1 MNEIDIRT
9 QVLDICSVL
18 DNKKAEDILAVHVGD
33 KTIIADWFVI
43 ASGRSTTQV
52 KALCDELEEK
62 TAEKGMIARRK
73 EGYQEGHWIVVDYG
87 TILVHIFHPEEREYY
102 KLERLWVDDPQN
114 CINYSKEHAE

>member
-62 TAEKGMIARRK
+62 TAEKGDKCDFNDTR
-73 EGYQEGHWIVVDYG
+73 
-87 TILVHIFHPEEREYY
+87 LVHYTLGCPEKKCR
-102 KLERLWVDDPQN
+102 KCKN
-114 CINYSKEHAE
+114 CTCCEGFTC